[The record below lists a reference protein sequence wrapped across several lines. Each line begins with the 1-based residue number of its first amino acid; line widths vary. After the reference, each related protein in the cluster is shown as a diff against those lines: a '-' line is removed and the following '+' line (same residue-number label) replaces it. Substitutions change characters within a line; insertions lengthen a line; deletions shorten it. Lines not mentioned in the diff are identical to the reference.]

1 MARIVDWGYFLSDH
15 FSVLGEKG
23 YSVGGY
29 GGGAITNR
37 PIHEFCLICF
47 IIRIRVTV
55 IELGYLMTVHII
67 WFVDTLT

>member
-1 MARIVDWGYFLSDH
+1 
-15 FSVLGEKG
+15 LGEKG

-55 IELGYLMTVHII
+55 IELRYLMTVHII
-67 WFVDTLT
+67 WFVNTLT